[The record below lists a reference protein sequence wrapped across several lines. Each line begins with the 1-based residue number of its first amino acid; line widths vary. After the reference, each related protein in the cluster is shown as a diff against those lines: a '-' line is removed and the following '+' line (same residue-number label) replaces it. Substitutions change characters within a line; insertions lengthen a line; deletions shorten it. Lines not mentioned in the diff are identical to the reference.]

1 MPKGG
6 NVEQAPLQQGRV
18 LPHPVP
24 PAEMQV
30 GCARHAPLAQR
41 PVPSQGVSSASGVQV
56 RPSTHSWQTGQLA
69 GHRGVGVVVVV
80 CCWCFLCLRFFRL
93 PLAGSAVRAA
103 PAPRASRPPSRRRV
117 SPCARR
123 AVRASNRSVSTVTP
137 SCRFVSG
144 LTGTWAKNAKN
155 ANMRGWG
162 AVGSVPLATRDAPPR
177 TIYGSGAGRNQHP

>member
-6 NVEQAPLQQGRV
+6 SDEQLPLQQGRV
-18 LPHPVP
+18 APHPVP
-24 PAEMQV
+24 LVEMQV

-103 PAPRASRPPSRRRV
+103 PAPRATRPPSRRRV
-117 SPCARR
+117 SPPARR
-123 AVRASNRSVSTVTP
+123 AVRASKRSFSTVA
-137 SCRFVSG
+137 SLCRSR
-144 LTGTWAKNAKN
+144 N
-155 ANMRGWG
+155 G
-162 AVGSVPLATRDAPPR
+162 ARQQRYAGVALRRPR
-177 TIYGSGAGRNQHP
+177 CWP